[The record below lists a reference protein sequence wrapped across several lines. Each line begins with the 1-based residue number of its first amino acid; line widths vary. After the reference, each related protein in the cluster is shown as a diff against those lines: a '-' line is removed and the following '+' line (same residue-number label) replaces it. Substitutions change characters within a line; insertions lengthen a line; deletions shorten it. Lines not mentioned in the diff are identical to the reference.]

1 MTALF
6 TAPTPAQTFVQTF
19 ARTPAMPVPVT
30 LEARLAARWA
40 TRPLR
45 TVVLGCGVVG
55 GGVIEHLPHPLVLT
69 AILARRARPEGA
81 LLAPVFTDADAVFAT
96 RPDLV
101 IEALPGG
108 PEAEALLAR
117 AVAQGCHVISANKDV
132 AARRPDLIRDARAH
146 GRVFAHSAAVGGG
159 APVLETVAR
168 LAASGAG
175 IARVRGVLNGTS
187 NFVLDRLRAGQSLK
201 HAVAAAQAAG
211 FAEADPSADLDG
223 LDAANKLVL
232 IAREAWGVSLDP
244 ASIVR
249 ESISHLPASAAAS
262 AARQSR
268 RLRQV
273 AVLERAGARIGARV
287 RLEALPETDA
297 LARTRD
303 EGNCVV
309 LSPQRGAQ
317 VIVAGKGAGRA
328 PTAASMLGDVH
339 RLIAAVCA

>member
-1 MTALF
+1 MTALL
-6 TAPTPAQTFVQTF
+6 TAPKPVQTF
-19 ARTPAMPVPVT
+19 ADTSAMAVPVP
-30 LEARLAARWA
+30 LEARLAARRA
-40 TRPLR
+40 VRPLR
-45 TVVLGCGVVG
+45 TLVLGCGVVG
-55 GGVIEHLPHPLVLT
+55 GGVIDNLPEPLILT
-69 AILARRARPEGA
+69 AILARTGRPEGA
-81 LLAPVFTDADAVFAT
+81 FPAPVFTDAGAMFAT

-108 PEAEALLAR
+108 AEAEALLAR

-132 AARRPDLIRDARAH
+132 AARRPDLIRDARAA

-159 APVLETVAR
+159 APVLETVKR
-168 LAASGAG
+168 LAESGAG

-187 NFVLDRLRAGQSLK
+187 NFVLDRLMAGESL
-201 HAVAAAQAAG
+201 HSAVAAAQAAG

-244 ASIVR
+244 ASVTR
-249 ESISHLPASAAAS
+249 ESISHLPASAAQS
-262 AARQSR
+262 ARRQSR

-273 AVLERAGARIGARV
+273 ALLERVGSRV
-287 RLEALPETDA
+287 RACVRIEALDAADA

-339 RLIAAVCA
+339 RLIASVCA

>member
-1 MTALF
+1 MTALL
-6 TAPTPAQTFVQTF
+6 TTPKPVQTY
-19 ARTPAMPVPVT
+19 ADTSAMAVPVT
-30 LEARLAARWA
+30 LEARLAARRA
-40 TRPLR
+40 VRPLR

-55 GGVIEHLPHPLVLT
+55 GGVIDNLPEPLILT
-69 AILARRARPEGA
+69 AILARTGRPEGA
-81 LLAPVFTDADAVFAT
+81 YPAPVFTDADAVFAT

-108 PEAEALLAR
+108 AEAEALLAR
-117 AVAQGCHVISANKDV
+117 AVAEGCHVISANKDV
-132 AARRPDLIRDARAH
+132 AARRPDLVREARAA
-146 GRVFAHSAAVGGG
+146 GLVFAHSAAVGGG

-187 NFVLDRLRAGQSLK
+187 NFVLDRLQRGESLES
-201 HAVAAAQAAG
+201 AVAAAQAAG

-244 ASIVR
+244 ASVTR

-262 AARQSR
+262 ARRQSR

-273 AVLERAGARIGARV
+273 ALLERVGSRV
-287 RLEALPETDA
+287 RACVRIEALDEADA

-309 LSPQRGAQ
+309 LSPERGAQ

-339 RLIAAVCA
+339 RLIASVCA